1 MFYTSTTS
9 LLKSYNFA
17 VTIGDETF
25 YQIRSITLP
34 NYGLEIKADLLGD
47 TVQHTPAKGQWQP
60 VTIEFYDY
68 KYRDPDGQTS
78 YDSIS
83 HRLFE
88 TLTRAK
94 GKSITGND
102 QFKVYQANL
111 FQTGKDTL
119 LPDIRI
125 KKIYGDKYERASTT
139 EAIVTGAPGAFKL
152 SGQQVSETWILKKC
166 TLAGVDFGKMDYAS
180 EDINIITVMVQY
192 SNAIH
197 TTQA

>member
-9 LLKSYNFA
+9 LLKSFNFS
-17 VTIGDETF
+17 VTIGTTTF
-25 YQIRSITLP
+25 SQIKSVTLP
-34 NYGLEIKADLLGD
+34 NYGLEVKADLLGD
-47 TVQHTPAKGQWQP
+47 TVQHTPGKGQWQP

-68 KYRDPDGQTS
+68 KYRKPDGQGS

-94 GKSITGND
+94 GKSITGNKN
-102 QFKVYQANL
+102 FKVNKSNILQL
-111 FQTGKDTL
+111 SGKD
-119 LPDIRI
+119 LPDIQI
-125 KKIYGDKYERASTT
+125 KKIYGDKYQRAPSSDGLLD
-139 EAIVTGAPGAFKL
+139 IVKL
-152 SGQQVSETWILKKC
+152 SGQQVSETWTLKKPI
-166 TLAGVDFGKMDYAS
+166 LAGIDFGKMDYAS

-192 SNAIH
+192 THAIH

>member
-25 YQIRSITLP
+25 YQIKSITLP

-60 VTIEFYDY
+60 LTIEFYDY

-102 QFKVYQANL
+102 QFKVYQDNL
-111 FQTGKDTL
+111 FQTGKNTL

-125 KKIYGDKYERASTT
+125 KKIYGDKYQRTPSSD
-139 EAIVTGAPGAFKL
+139 GLLDLNKL

-166 TLAGVDFGKMDYAS
+166 TLAGVDFGKVDYTS